1 MVQRAKLSVSGLNI
15 RIVDRDKRDYI
26 ALFNL
31 LFELREAVRVYG
43 TEHLMMTSFGRTTS
57 SAFIKFGGVIGK
69 FVDIPKDSDW
79 LDTDTLKRAKEEQ
92 LDEIVIP
99 KNLKPNYES
108 FRFALFEQDH
118 VVAFEVYADKKGI
131 SPRSVLKWLKVLALS
146 RAVTEQF
153 GEIQVDLIPD
163 YDLLE
168 QILES
173 DSLKMISMDI
183 RMPNPDGLDHAKYE
197 EIAAKLDELNAEEE
211 TLTYKA
217 RGGHT
222 LTLDDDTKA
231 IAKVAAEN
239 GKVTARIQENGL
251 TVPVSTSKH
260 PIEIR
265 EVYDSEEHPSEPI
278 FRRLAVAL
286 WQAVRRNRNPQ
297 DAQQG

>member
-1 MVQRAKLSVSGLNI
+1 
-15 RIVDRDKRDYI
+15 
-26 ALFNL
+26 
-31 LFELREAVRVYG
+31 
-43 TEHLMMTSFGRTTS
+43 
-57 SAFIKFGGVIGK
+57 
-69 FVDIPKDSDW
+69 
-79 LDTDTLKRAKEEQ
+79 
-92 LDEIVIP
+92 
-99 KNLKPNYES
+99 
-108 FRFALFEQDH
+108 
-118 VVAFEVYADKKGI
+118 
-131 SPRSVLKWLKVLALS
+131 LKWLKVLALS